1 LRTQIDCT
9 HNRLLLF
16 FVSNIV
22 SIFHY
27 RKVKLKMARDVFI
40 LGGKRTPMGEYVG
53 ALKDISAIDLGA
65 ISARG
70 ALAATHVSADEIDH
84 TIIGN
89 ALQTSGDA
97 IYGARHVALKAGVPF
112 DRPALTVNRLCGSGI
127 QSIISGAQMI
137 QLGEAQTAL
146 VGGME
151 SMSQAP
157 HVIRG
162 ARSGFALGQGQLE
175 DSLMVALLDTYCNT
189 PMAGT
194 AENLARRHE
203 ISREEQDRYALR
215 SQQEAKRARDAGIF
229 AEEIVPVEIKSR
241 KGTAIFDTDDHL
253 RPDTTLEGLAKLRPA
268 FSKDG
273 FVTAGNA
280 SGIVDGAAALVI
292 AGEEFV
298 KARDIK
304 PLGRIVSWAYAGVEP
319 EIMGIGPVPATR
331 KALERA
337 GLKLEEIDLI
347 EVNEAFAAQYLA
359 VEKELGL
366 DRSRTNVN
374 GGAIAL
380 GHPLGATGTRL
391 VLTLLNELRRR
402 NGRYGLATA
411 CIGGGQGIAI
421 ICERG

>member
-1 LRTQIDCT
+1 M
-9 HNRLLLF
+9 
-16 FVSNIV
+16 S
-22 SIFHY
+22 
-27 RKVKLKMARDVFI
+27 KDVFI

-53 ALKDISAIDLGA
+53 VLKDVSAIDLGA
-65 ISARG
+65 VAARG
-70 ALAATHVSADEIDH
+70 ALEATGVQPEEIDH
-84 TIIGN
+84 TVIGN

-112 DRPALTVNRLCGSGI
+112 ERPALTVNRLCGSGI
-127 QSIISGAQMI
+127 QSIISGAHMI
-137 QLGEAQTAL
+137 QLGEANTCL

-162 ARSGFALGQGQLE
+162 ARSGFALGQGKLE

-194 AENLARRHE
+194 AENLARKFE
-203 ISREEQDRYALR
+203 ISREEQDTYALR
-215 SQQEAKRARDAGIF
+215 SQQETKRAKDEGFF
-229 AEEIVPVEIKSR
+229 ADEIVAVEVKTR
-241 KGTAIFDTDDHL
+241 KGSVEVDQDDHP
-253 RPDTTLEGLAKLRPA
+253 RPETTLEGLGKLRPA
-268 FSKDG
+268 FAQDG

-292 AGEEFV
+292 AGEDFV
-298 KARDIK
+298 KQRDLS
-304 PLGRIVSWAYAGVEP
+304 PMGRIVSWAYAGVEP

-331 KALERA
+331 LALDNA
-337 GLKLEEIDLI
+337 GLSLSEIDLV

-380 GHPLGATGTRL
+380 GHPLGATGTRI
-391 VLTLLNELRRR
+391 VLTVLRELQRRQK
-402 NGRYGLATA
+402 RYGLATA
-411 CIGGGQGIAI
+411 CIGGGQGIAMI
-421 ICERG
+421 VERL

>member
-1 LRTQIDCT
+1 M
-9 HNRLLLF
+9 
-16 FVSNIV
+16 S
-22 SIFHY
+22 
-27 RKVKLKMARDVFI
+27 KDVFI

-53 ALKDISAIDLGA
+53 VLKDVSAIDLGA
-65 ISARG
+65 VAARG
-70 ALAATHVSADEIDH
+70 ALESTGVKPEEIDH
-84 TIIGN
+84 TVIGN

-127 QSIISGAQMI
+127 QSIISGAHMI
-137 QLGEAQTAL
+137 QLGEARTCL

-162 ARSGFALGQGQLE
+162 ARSGFALGQGKLE

-194 AENLARRHE
+194 AENLAHKFE
-203 ISREEQDRYALR
+203 VSREEQDKYALR
-215 SQQEAKRARDAGIF
+215 SQQEAKRALDAGYF
-229 AEEIVPVEIKSR
+229 AEEIVAVEVKTR
-241 KGTAIFDTDDHL
+241 KGSVLVTQDDHP
-253 RPDTTLEGLAKLRPA
+253 RPETTLEGLAKLKPA
-268 FSKDG
+268 FAKDG

-298 KARDIK
+298 KARDLK
-304 PLGRIVSWAYAGVEP
+304 PMGRIVSWAYAGVEP

-331 KALERA
+331 SALEKS
-337 GLKLEEIDLI
+337 GLSLNDIDLI

-391 VLTLLNELRRR
+391 VLTVLHELQRR
-402 NGRYGLATA
+402 GKRYGLATA
-411 CIGGGQGIAI
+411 CIGGGQGIAMI
-421 ICERG
+421 VERL

>member
-1 LRTQIDCT
+1 M
-9 HNRLLLF
+9 
-16 FVSNIV
+16 S
-22 SIFHY
+22 
-27 RKVKLKMARDVFI
+27 KDVFI

-53 ALKDISAIDLGA
+53 VLKDISAIDLGA
-65 ISARG
+65 VAARG
-70 ALAATHVSADEIDH
+70 ALEATGVAPEQIDH
-84 TIIGN
+84 TVIGN

-127 QSIISGAQMI
+127 QSIVSGAQMI
-137 QLGEAQTAL
+137 QLGEAQTCL

-162 ARSGFALGQGQLE
+162 ARSGFALGQGKLE

-194 AENLARRHE
+194 AENLARKFE
-203 ISREEQDRYALR
+203 IPRDEQDKYALR
-215 SQQEAKRARDAGIF
+215 SQQEAKRAKDAGIF
-229 AEEIVPVEIKSR
+229 AEEIVAVDVKTR
-241 KGTAIFDTDDHL
+241 KGTTQVTHDDHP
-253 RPDTTLEGLAKLRPA
+253 RPETTLEGLAKLKPA
-268 FSKDG
+268 FAQDG

-292 AGEEFV
+292 AGEDFV
-298 KARDIK
+298 KQKDLK

-331 KALERA
+331 LALEKA
-337 GLKLEEIDLI
+337 GLSLNDIDLI

-391 VLTLLNELRRR
+391 VLTVLNELHRR
-402 NGRYGLATA
+402 NMRYGLATA
-411 CIGGGQGIAI
+411 CIGGGQGIAMI
-421 ICERG
+421 VERL

>member
-1 LRTQIDCT
+1 
-9 HNRLLLF
+9 
-16 FVSNIV
+16 
-22 SIFHY
+22 
-27 RKVKLKMARDVFI
+27 MAKDIFI

-53 ALKDISAIDLGA
+53 ALKDVSAIDLGA
-65 ISARG
+65 IAARG
-70 ALAATHVSADEIDH
+70 ALNASRVRPDQIDH
-84 TIIGN
+84 TVIGN

-97 IYGARHVALKAGVPF
+97 IYGARHVGLKAGVPF

-127 QSIISGAQMI
+127 QSIVSGAQMI
-137 QLGEAQTAL
+137 LLGEAHTCL

-162 ARSGFALGQGQLE
+162 ARSGFALGQGKLE

-194 AENLARRHE
+194 AENLARKFE
-203 ISREEQDRYALR
+203 ISREEQDAYALR
-215 SQQEAKRARDAGIF
+215 SQQEAKRALDAGYL
-229 AEEIVPVEIKSR
+229 AEEIVPVEVQTR
-241 KGTAIFDTDDHL
+241 KGVNIVEHDDHM
-253 RPDTTLEGLAKLRPA
+253 RPETTLEGLAKLKPA
-268 FSKDG
+268 FAKDG

-292 AGEEFV
+292 ADEEFV
-298 KARDIK
+298 KQNDISPK
-304 PLGRIVSWAYAGVEP
+304 GRIVSWAYAGVEP

-331 KALERA
+331 SALEKA
-337 GLKLEEIDLI
+337 GLDLKDIDLV

-359 VEKELGL
+359 VEKDLGL

-391 VLTLLNELRRR
+391 VLTMLNELHRRR
-402 NGRYGLATA
+402 GRYGLATA
-411 CIGGGQGIAI
+411 CIGGGQGIAMI
-421 ICERG
+421 VERL

>member
-1 LRTQIDCT
+1 M
-9 HNRLLLF
+9 
-16 FVSNIV
+16 S
-22 SIFHY
+22 
-27 RKVKLKMARDVFI
+27 KEVFI
-40 LGGKRTPMGEYVG
+40 LGGKRTAMGEYVG
-53 ALKDISAIDLGA
+53 GLKDVSAIELGA
-65 ISARG
+65 TAARG
-70 ALAATHVSADEIDH
+70 ALAATGVSADEIDH

-127 QSIISGAQMI
+127 QSIISGAHMI
-137 QLGEAQTAL
+137 QLGEARTAL

-162 ARSGFALGQGQLE
+162 ARSGFALGGGKLE

-194 AENLARRHE
+194 AENLARKFE
-203 ISREEQDRYALR
+203 VSREEQDEYALR
-215 SQQEAKRARDAGIF
+215 SQLEAKRASDAGYF
-229 AEEIVPVEIKSR
+229 AAEIVPVEVQSR
-241 KGTAIFDTDDHL
+241 KSTVVFEADDHL
-253 RPDTTLEGLAKLRPA
+253 RPETTLEGLAKLRPA
-268 FSKDG
+268 FAKDG

-280 SGIVDGAAALVI
+280 SGIVDGAAALI
-292 AGEEFV
+292 ICGEEYL
-298 KARDIK
+298 KRRDAK
-304 PLGRIVSWAYAGVEP
+304 PIGRIVSWAYAGVEP

-331 KALERA
+331 RALEKA
-337 GLKLEEIDLI
+337 GLKLSDIDLV

-366 DRSRTNVN
+366 DRTRTNVN

-391 VLTLLNELRRR
+391 VLTVLNELHRRG
-402 NGRYGLATA
+402 GRYGLATA
-411 CIGGGQGIAI
+411 CIGGGQGIAMI
-421 ICERG
+421 VERA

>member
-1 LRTQIDCT
+1 M
-9 HNRLLLF
+9 
-16 FVSNIV
+16 S
-22 SIFHY
+22 
-27 RKVKLKMARDVFI
+27 KEVFI

-53 ALKDISAIDLGA
+53 VLKDISAIDLGA
-65 ISARG
+65 VAARG
-70 ALAATHVSADEIDH
+70 ALEATHVKPEEIDH
-84 TIIGN
+84 TVIGN

-112 DRPALTVNRLCGSGI
+112 ERPALTVNRLCGSGI
-127 QSIISGAQMI
+127 QSIVSGAHML
-137 QLGEAQTAL
+137 QLGEAQSCL

-162 ARSGFALGQGQLE
+162 ARSGFALGQGKLE

-194 AENLARRHE
+194 AENLARKFE
-203 ISREEQDRYALR
+203 ISREEQDKYALR
-215 SQQEAKRARDAGIF
+215 SQQEAKRALDSGFLAG
-229 AEEIVPVEIKSR
+229 EIVPVEVKGR
-241 KGTAIFDTDDHL
+241 KGTQIVEHDDHP
-253 RPDTTLEGLAKLRPA
+253 RPETTLEVLAKLKPA
-268 FSKDG
+268 FAKDG

-292 AGEEFV
+292 ANEEFV
-298 KARDIK
+298 KQRDLT
-304 PLGRIVSWAYAGVEP
+304 PMGRIVSWAYAGVEP

-331 KALERA
+331 AALAKA
-337 GLKLEEIDLI
+337 GLSLNDIDLV

-391 VLTLLNELRRR
+391 VLTLLHELHRRK
-402 NGRYGLATA
+402 GRYGLATA
-411 CIGGGQGIAI
+411 CIGGGQGIAMI
-421 ICERG
+421 VERV

>member
-1 LRTQIDCT
+1 M
-9 HNRLLLF
+9 
-16 FVSNIV
+16 S
-22 SIFHY
+22 
-27 RKVKLKMARDVFI
+27 RDVFI
-40 LGGKRTPMGEYVG
+40 LGGKRTAMGEYVG

-65 ISARG
+65 TAAKG
-70 ALAATHVSADEIDH
+70 ALDATNVRPEEIDH
-84 TIIGN
+84 TVMGN

-127 QSIISGAQMI
+127 QSIVSGAQMI
-137 QLGEAQTAL
+137 QLGEAQTVLA
-146 VGGME
+146 GGME

-162 ARSGFALGQGQLE
+162 ARSGFPLGGGKLE

-194 AENLARRHE
+194 AENLARKFE
-203 ISREEQDRYALR
+203 ISREEQDQYALR
-215 SQQEAKRARDAGIF
+215 SQQEAKRAQDAGYL
-229 AEEIVPVEIKSR
+229 AEEIVPVEITSR
-241 KGTAIFDTDDHL
+241 RATVVFDADDHL
-253 RPDTTLEGLAKLRPA
+253 RPETTMEGLGKLRPA
-268 FSKDG
+268 FAKDG

-280 SGIVDGAAALVI
+280 SGIVDGAAAVI
-292 AGEEFV
+292 ICGEEYV
-298 KARDIK
+298 KRRNAQ
-304 PLGRIVSWAYAGVEP
+304 PMGRIVSWAYAGVEP

-331 KALERA
+331 QALEKA
-337 GLKLEEIDLI
+337 GLKLSEIDLI

-391 VLTLLNELRRR
+391 VITVLHELHRRG
-402 NGRYGLATA
+402 GRYGLATA
-411 CIGGGQGIAI
+411 CIGGGQGIAMI
-421 ICERG
+421 VERM

>member
-1 LRTQIDCT
+1 M
-9 HNRLLLF
+9 
-16 FVSNIV
+16 SNT
-22 SIFHY
+22 
-27 RKVKLKMARDVFI
+27 VFI

-65 ISARG
+65 IAARA
-70 ALAATHVSADEIDH
+70 ALETTGVAPNEIDH

-127 QSIISGAQMI
+127 QSIVSGAQMI
-137 QLGEAQTAL
+137 QLGEAQVCL

-162 ARSGFALGQGQLE
+162 ARSGFALGQGKLE

-194 AENLARRHE
+194 AENLARKFE
-203 ISREEQDRYALR
+203 IPRADQDQYALR
-215 SQQEAKRARDAGIF
+215 SQQAARNALDRGFF
-229 AEEIVPVEIKSR
+229 AEEIVPVEIKTR
-241 KGTAIFDTDDHL
+241 KGTTLFDRDDHL
-253 RPDTTLEGLAKLRPA
+253 RPETTLEGLAKLRPA

-292 AGEEFV
+292 AGEDYV
-298 KARDIK
+298 KAKSIK
-304 PLGRIVSWAYAGVEP
+304 PMGRIVSWAYAGVEP
-319 EIMGIGPVPATR
+319 ELMGIGPVPATR
-331 KALERA
+331 QALDQA
-337 GLKLEEIDLI
+337 GLKLSDIDLI

-359 VEKELGL
+359 VEQELGL
-366 DRSRTNVN
+366 DRERTNPN

-391 VLTLLNELRRR
+391 VLTMLHELSRRG
-402 NGRYGLATA
+402 GRYGLATA

-421 ICERG
+421 ICERV

>member
-1 LRTQIDCT
+1 M
-9 HNRLLLF
+9 
-16 FVSNIV
+16 S
-22 SIFHY
+22 
-27 RKVKLKMARDVFI
+27 RDVFI

-65 ISARG
+65 VAARG
-70 ALAATHVSADEIDH
+70 AFEATGVPAEDIDH

-127 QSIISGAQMI
+127 QSIVSGAQMI
-137 QLGEAQTAL
+137 MLEEARTAL

-162 ARSGFALGQGQLE
+162 ARSGFALGQGKLE
-175 DSLMVALLDTYCNT
+175 DSLMVALLDSYCNT

-194 AENLARRHE
+194 ADNLARKYH
-203 ISREEQDRYALR
+203 ISREEQDAYALR
-215 SQQEAKRARDAGIF
+215 SQQEAKRAQDAGVF
-229 AEEIVPVEIKSR
+229 AAEIVPVEVKSR
-241 KGTAIFDTDDHL
+241 KSSVMFDRDDHL
-253 RPDTTLEGLAKLRPA
+253 RPDTTMEGLAKLRPA
-268 FSKDG
+268 FNKDG

-280 SGIVDGAAALVI
+280 SGIVDGAAAVVI
-292 AGEEFV
+292 AGEEYV
-298 KARDIK
+298 KNRDLK

-331 KALERA
+331 IALEKA
-337 GLKLEEIDLI
+337 GLKLSDIDLI

-391 VLTLLNELRRR
+391 VLTLLHELHRR
-402 NGRYGLATA
+402 GGHYGLATA
-411 CIGGGQGIAI
+411 CIGGGQGIAMI
-421 ICERG
+421 VERL

>member
-1 LRTQIDCT
+1 
-9 HNRLLLF
+9 
-16 FVSNIV
+16 
-22 SIFHY
+22 
-27 RKVKLKMARDVFI
+27 MAKDVFI

-53 ALKDISAIDLGA
+53 ALKDVSAIELGA
-65 ISARG
+65 VAARG
-70 ALAATHVSADEIDH
+70 ALKASNVNPDQIDH
-84 TIIGN
+84 TVIGN

-127 QSIISGAQMI
+127 QSIVSGSHMI
-137 QLGEAQTAL
+137 QLGEARTCL

-162 ARSGFALGQGQLE
+162 ARSGFALGQGKLE

-194 AENLARRHE
+194 AENLARKFE
-203 ISREEQDRYALR
+203 ISREEQDAYALR
-215 SQQEAKRARDAGIF
+215 SQQEAKRALDAGYL
-229 AEEIVPVEIKSR
+229 AEEIIPVEVPSR
-241 KGTAIFDTDDHL
+241 KGVKVVDHDDHM
-253 RPDTTLEGLAKLRPA
+253 RPETTLEGLAKLKPA
-268 FSKDG
+268 FAKDG

-292 AGEEFV
+292 ADEEFV
-298 KARDIK
+298 KQNDLA
-304 PLGRIVSWAYAGVEP
+304 PSGRIVAWAYAGVEP

-331 KALERA
+331 AVLQKA
-337 GLKLEEIDLI
+337 GLSLNQLDLI

-359 VEKELGL
+359 VEKDLGL
-366 DRSRTNVN
+366 DRSKTNVN

-391 VLTLLNELRRR
+391 VLTILNELHRRR
-402 NGRYGLATA
+402 GRYGLATA
-411 CIGGGQGIAI
+411 CIGGGQGIAMI
-421 ICERG
+421 VERL

>member
-1 LRTQIDCT
+1 
-9 HNRLLLF
+9 
-16 FVSNIV
+16 
-22 SIFHY
+22 
-27 RKVKLKMARDVFI
+27 
-40 LGGKRTPMGEYVG
+40 MGEYVG
-53 ALKDISAIDLGA
+53 ALKNISAIDLGA
-65 ISARG
+65 AAARG
-70 ALAATHVSADEIDH
+70 ALQSTGVTAEDIDH
-84 TIIGN
+84 TIMGN

-137 QLGEAQTAL
+137 QLGEARTAL

-157 HVIRG
+157 HVIYG
-162 ARSGFALGQGQLE
+162 ARSGFGLGQGKLE

-194 AENLARRHE
+194 AENLARKFE
-203 ISREEQDRYALR
+203 ISREEQDAYALR
-215 SQQEAKRARDAGIF
+215 SQQEAKRAHDAGVF
-229 AEEIVPVEIKSR
+229 AEEIVPVEVKTR
-241 KGTAIFDTDDHL
+241 KGTTMFAHDDHM

-268 FSKDG
+268 FNKDG

-292 AGEEFV
+292 AGEEYV
-298 KARDIK
+298 KAKDLR
-304 PLGRIVSWAYAGVEP
+304 PMGRIVSWAYAGVEP

-331 KALERA
+331 KALEKA
-337 GLKLEEIDLI
+337 GLKLEDLDLI
-347 EVNEAFAAQYLA
+347 EVNEAFAGQYLA
-359 VEKELGL
+359 VEKDLGL

-380 GHPLGATGTRL
+380 GHPLAATGTRI
-391 VLTLLNELRRR
+391 VLTLLHELQRRG
-402 NGRYGLATA
+402 GRYGLATA
-411 CIGGGQGIAI
+411 CIGGGQGIAM
-421 ICERG
+421 ICERV

>member
-1 LRTQIDCT
+1 M
-9 HNRLLLF
+9 
-16 FVSNIV
+16 S
-22 SIFHY
+22 
-27 RKVKLKMARDVFI
+27 KDVFI

-53 ALKDISAIDLGA
+53 VLKDISAIDLGA
-65 ISARG
+65 VAARG
-70 ALAATHVSADEIDH
+70 ALESTGVKPEEVDH
-84 TIIGN
+84 TVIGN

-127 QSIISGAQMI
+127 QSIVSGAQMI
-137 QLGEAQTAL
+137 QLGEAGTCL

-162 ARSGFALGQGQLE
+162 ARTGFALGQGKLE

-194 AENLARRHE
+194 AENLARKFE
-203 ISREEQDRYALR
+203 ISREEQDKYALR
-215 SQQEAKRARDAGIF
+215 SQQEAKRAKDAGF
-229 AEEIVPVEIKSR
+229 LAEEIVPVEVKTRKVNIKV
-241 KGTAIFDTDDHL
+241 GQDDHP
-253 RPDTTLEGLAKLRPA
+253 RPETTLEGLAKLKPA
-268 FSKDG
+268 FAKDG

-292 AGEEFV
+292 AGERFV
-298 KARDIK
+298 KERDLA
-304 PLGRIVSWAYAGVEP
+304 PMGRIVSWAYAGVEP

-331 KALERA
+331 AALKKA
-337 GLKLEEIDLI
+337 GLSLSDMDLV

-366 DRSRTNVN
+366 DRTRTNVN

-391 VLTLLNELRRR
+391 VLTLLHELHRRGKR
-402 NGRYGLATA
+402 FGLATA
-411 CIGGGQGIAI
+411 CIGGGQGIAMI
-421 ICERG
+421 VERV

>member
-1 LRTQIDCT
+1 M
-9 HNRLLLF
+9 
-16 FVSNIV
+16 S
-22 SIFHY
+22 
-27 RKVKLKMARDVFI
+27 RDVFI
-40 LGGKRTPMGEYVG
+40 LGGKRTAMGEYVG
-53 ALKDISAIDLGA
+53 ALKDISALDLGA
-65 ISARG
+65 VAAKG
-70 ALAATHVSADEIDH
+70 ALGSTGVTPEEIDH
-84 TIIGN
+84 TVMGN

-127 QSIISGAQMI
+127 QSIVSGAQMI
-137 QLGEAQTAL
+137 QLGEAQTVLA
-146 VGGME
+146 GGIE

-162 ARSGFALGQGQLE
+162 ARSGFPLGGGKLE

-194 AENLARRHE
+194 AENLARKFE
-203 ISREEQDRYALR
+203 IPREDQDQYALR
-215 SQQEAKRARDAGIF
+215 SQQEAKRAQDAGYF
-229 AEEIVPVEIKSR
+229 AEEIVPVEVTSR
-241 KGTAIFDTDDHL
+241 KSTVLFERDDHL
-253 RPDTTLEGLAKLRPA
+253 RPETTLEGLAKLRPA
-268 FSKDG
+268 FAKDG

-280 SGIVDGAAALVI
+280 SGIVDGAAAVI
-292 AGEEFV
+292 ICGEEYL
-298 KARDIK
+298 KRRNAK
-304 PLGRIVSWAYAGVEP
+304 PMGRIVGWAYAGVEP

-331 KALERA
+331 QALDKA
-337 GLKLEEIDLI
+337 GLKLSDIDLI

-391 VLTLLNELRRR
+391 VITVLHELQRRG
-402 NGRYGLATA
+402 GRYGLATA
-411 CIGGGQGIAI
+411 CIGGGQGIAMI
-421 ICERG
+421 VERV

>member
-1 LRTQIDCT
+1 M
-9 HNRLLLF
+9 N
-16 FVSNIV
+16 
-22 SIFHY
+22 
-27 RKVKLKMARDVFI
+27 KDVFI

-65 ISARG
+65 IAAKG
-70 ALAATHVSADEIDH
+70 ALESTGVAAGEIDH
-84 TIIGN
+84 SIIGN

-137 QLGEAQTAL
+137 QLGEAGTCL

-162 ARSGFALGQGQLE
+162 ARSGFALGQGALE

-194 AENLARRHE
+194 AENLARKFE
-203 ISREEQDRYALR
+203 ISREDQDAYALR
-215 SQQEAKRARDAGIF
+215 SQHEAKRASDAGFF
-229 AEEIVPVEIKSR
+229 AEEMVPVEVKTR
-241 KGTAIFDTDDHL
+241 KGTVQFSHDDHM
-253 RPDTTLEGLAKLRPA
+253 RPETTLEVLAKLKPA
-268 FSKDG
+268 FTKDG

-292 AGEEFV
+292 AGEEYV
-298 KARDIK
+298 KRRDLT
-304 PLGRIVSWAYAGVEP
+304 PMGRIVSWAYAGVEP

-331 KALERA
+331 LALQKAN
-337 GLKLEEIDLI
+337 LKLSDIDLV

-391 VLTLLNELRRR
+391 VLTVLHELGRR
-402 NGRYGLATA
+402 GKRYGLATA
-411 CIGGGQGIAI
+411 CIGGGQGIAMI
-421 ICERG
+421 VERV

>member
-1 LRTQIDCT
+1 MT
-9 HNRLLLF
+9 
-16 FVSNIV
+16 
-22 SIFHY
+22 
-27 RKVKLKMARDVFI
+27 KDVFI

-53 ALKDISAIDLGA
+53 ALKDVSAIDLGVTA
-65 ISARG
+65 SKA
-70 ALAATHVSADEIDH
+70 ALETTGVAAEEIDH
-84 TIIGN
+84 AIFGN

-127 QSIISGAQMI
+127 QSIVSGAQMI
-137 QLGEAQTAL
+137 QLGEAGVCL

-162 ARSGFALGQGQLE
+162 ARSGFGLGQGKLE

-194 AENLARRHE
+194 AENIARKFE
-203 ISREEQDRYALR
+203 ISREEQDKYALR
-215 SQQEAKRARDAGIF
+215 SQQAAKRALDEGFF
-229 AEEIVPVEIKSR
+229 ADEIAPVEVKSR
-241 KGTAIFDTDDHL
+241 KGTTLFDRDDHL
-253 RPDTTLEGLAKLRPA
+253 RPDTTMEGLAKLRPA
-268 FSKDG
+268 FAKDG

-292 AGEEFV
+292 AGESYV
-298 KARDIK
+298 KAHDSK

-319 EIMGIGPVPATR
+319 EIMGIGPVPASLQ
-331 KALERA
+331 ALEKA
-337 GLKLEEIDLI
+337 GLKVEDMDLV

-359 VEKELGL
+359 VEMELGL
-366 DRSRTNVN
+366 DRNKTNVN

-391 VLTLLNELRRR
+391 VLTLLRELKRR

-421 ICERG
+421 IVEKL

>member
-1 LRTQIDCT
+1 MAPGV
-9 HNRLLLF
+9 
-16 FVSNIV
+16 FVI
-22 SIFHY
+22 
-27 RKVKLKMARDVFI
+27 
-40 LGGKRTPMGEYVG
+40 GGKRTPMGEYVV
-53 ALKDISAIDLGA
+53 ALKDVSAIELGA
-65 ISARG
+65 VAARA
-70 ALAATHVSADEIDH
+70 ALDTTRVPPEEIDH
-84 TIIGN
+84 TVFGN

-112 DRPALTVNRLCGSGI
+112 ERPALTVNRLCGSGI

-137 QLGEAQTAL
+137 QLGEAQTVL

-162 ARSGFALGQGQLE
+162 ARSGFPLGGGKLE
-175 DSLMVALLDTYCNT
+175 DRLMVALLDTYCNT

-194 AENLARRHE
+194 AENLARKFE
-203 ISREEQDRYALR
+203 IAREDQDAYALR
-215 SQQEAKRARDAGIF
+215 SQQEAKRAQDAGYF
-229 AEEIVPVEIKSR
+229 AEEIVPVEVKSR
-241 KGTAIFDTDDHL
+241 KGTVMFDADDHL
-253 RPDTTLEGLAKLRPA
+253 RPETSMEGLGKLRPA
-268 FSKDG
+268 FAKDG

-280 SGIVDGAAALVI
+280 SGIVDGAAALI
-292 AGEEFV
+292 ICDEDYLKRRSV
-298 KARDIK
+298 K
-304 PLGRIVSWAYAGVEP
+304 PHGRIVSWAYAGVEP

-331 KALERA
+331 QALEKA
-337 GLKLEEIDLI
+337 GLKLSDIDLV

-391 VLTLLNELRRR
+391 VLTLLHELQRRG
-402 NGRYGLATA
+402 GRYGLATA

-421 ICERG
+421 ICERV

>member
-1 LRTQIDCT
+1 M
-9 HNRLLLF
+9 
-16 FVSNIV
+16 SNE
-22 SIFHY
+22 
-27 RKVKLKMARDVFI
+27 VFI

-53 ALKDISAIDLGA
+53 ALKDISAIDLGVIA
-65 ISARG
+65 ARG
-70 ALAATHVSADEIDH
+70 AFEATGVSAEEIDH
-84 TIIGN
+84 TIMGN

-97 IYGARHVALKAGVPF
+97 IYGARHVALKSGVPF

-137 QLGEAQTAL
+137 MLGEARTAL

-203 ISREEQDRYALR
+203 ISREEQDAYAIR
-215 SQQEAKRARDAGIF
+215 SQQEAKRALDAGILG
-229 AEEIVPVEIKSR
+229 EEIIPVEIKSR
-241 KGTAIFDTDDHL
+241 KGTTVFDRDDHM
-253 RPDTTLEGLAKLRPA
+253 RPDTTMEGLAKLRPA

-292 AGEEFV
+292 AGADFV
-298 KARDIK
+298 QSRDLK
-304 PLGRIVSWAYAGVEP
+304 PMGRIVSWAYAGVEP

-331 KALERA
+331 AALEKA
-337 GLKLEEIDLI
+337 GLKLTDMDLI

-366 DRSRTNVN
+366 DRARTNVN

-380 GHPLGATGTRL
+380 GHPLGATGSRL
-391 VLTLLNELRRR
+391 VLTLLHELQRRG
-402 NGRYGLATA
+402 GRYGLATA
-411 CIGGGQGIAI
+411 CIGGGQGIAMI
-421 ICERG
+421 VERV

>member
-1 LRTQIDCT
+1 M
-9 HNRLLLF
+9 
-16 FVSNIV
+16 S
-22 SIFHY
+22 S
-27 RKVKLKMARDVFI
+27 DVFI
-40 LGGKRTPMGEYVG
+40 LGGKRTAMGEYVG
-53 ALKDISAIDLGA
+53 ALKDVSAIDLGA
-65 ISARG
+65 TAARG
-70 ALAATHVSADEIDH
+70 ALAATGVSGEEIDH

-127 QSIISGAQMI
+127 QSIISGAHMI

-157 HVIRG
+157 HVIYG
-162 ARSGFALGQGQLE
+162 ARSGFALGKGKLE

-194 AENLARRHE
+194 AENLARKYQ
-203 ISREEQDRYALR
+203 ISREAQDEYALR
-215 SQQEAKRARDAGIF
+215 SQQEAKRAHDAGVF
-229 AEEIVPVEIKSR
+229 AEEIVPTEVKTR
-241 KGTAIFDTDDHL
+241 KGVTMFTHDDHM

-292 AGEEFV
+292 AGADYL
-298 KARDIK
+298 KAKDIK
-304 PLGRIVSWAYAGVEP
+304 PMGRIVSWAYAGVEP

-331 KALERA
+331 KALEKA
-337 GLKLEEIDLI
+337 GLTLADIDLI

-359 VEKELGL
+359 VEQDLGL
-366 DRSRTNVN
+366 DRARTNVN

-380 GHPLGATGTRL
+380 GHPLGATGTRI
-391 VLTLLNELRRR
+391 VLTLMHELKRRG
-402 NGRYGLATA
+402 GRYGLATA
-411 CIGGGQGIAI
+411 CIGGGQGIAL
-421 ICERG
+421 ICERL